1 MHYLLRLACLGAL
14 GTVLLV
20 ACGGDDGDGGDGG
33 DFLCQ
38 GVDCNDDNSCTVD
51 VCDPADGSCINT
63 VQEDDSFCDLGYC
76 QAGECDPIDSIFPCT
91 EQGIND
97 AIAAGGG
104 PHGFSCTGPRLIS
117 TEAEIVI
124 DKNVILDG
132 RDLTIDARLDHRAF
146 RVTSDATAELWRFQI
161 TRGHWQDFV
170 SGGGGIYNEGTL
182 GLRNCVIT
190 DSEALQECIPGSCSD
205 GAGGGILNDGTM
217 TVVNT
222 TLLNNRATGG
232 GIGARGGGTGG
243 GISNEGTLTLVQ
255 STIDGNSGQ
264 LWGGGLHNGRG
275 PALRGATMSVINS
288 TVTNNVS
295 TNAGAALGKGGGI
308 ANEGALTLISTTVA
322 LNNAASGDGIAHGE
336 GTGTPH
342 GKGTITVANSL
353 IDDGCEGSIMSGGYN
368 IESTGDTCSFNRSTD
383 MVDVS
388 AEDLGLELLINRG
401 GPTKTHGLKPGSIAI
416 NVIPA
421 EACLDLEGEPLAT
434 DQRGVERPQGT
445 TCDVGSFELTQR

>member
-1 MHYLLRLACLGAL
+1 
-14 GTVLLV
+14 
-20 ACGGDDGDGGDGG
+20 
-33 DFLCQ
+33 
-38 GVDCNDDNSCTVD
+38 
-51 VCDPADGSCINT
+51 
-63 VQEDDSFCDLGYC
+63 
-76 QAGECDPIDSIFPCT
+76 
-91 EQGIND
+91 
-97 AIAAGGG
+97 
-104 PHGFSCTGPRLIS
+104 
-117 TEAEIVI
+117 
-124 DKNVILDG
+124 
-132 RDLTIDARLDHRAF
+132 
-146 RVTSDATAELWRFQI
+146 
-161 TRGHWQDFV
+161 
-170 SGGGGIYNEGTL
+170 
-182 GLRNCVIT
+182 
-190 DSEALQECIPGSCSD
+190 
-205 GAGGGILNDGTM
+205 
-217 TVVNT
+217 
-222 TLLNNRATGG
+222 
-232 GIGARGGGTGG
+232 
-243 GISNEGTLTLVQ
+243 
-255 STIDGNSGQ
+255 
-264 LWGGGLHNGRG
+264 
-275 PALRGATMSVINS
+275 MSVINS